1 MTCCA
6 YCGDQATDDIPATPG
21 RVCRTHAQEFWT
33 GLLTYVKG
41 QSKPTEQVET
51 PCACGVCNDM
61 SMVKLRMIAA
71 GAAAGPAPGHADR
84 APIAA
89 TQSAASRES
98 TALRESVASA
108 ERHDSTFDSVNFDAP
123 GAVTAWRAPDA
134 AAAVRS
140 A

>member
-41 QSKPTEQVET
+41 QSKPVEQVET

-71 GAAAGPAPGHADR
+71 GAAAGPSPGNAER

-98 TALRESVASA
+98 VGSI
-108 ERHDSTFDSVNFDAP
+108 ERHDSTFDAVNFDAP
-123 GAVTAWRAPDA
+123 GPVTAWRAPDA

>member
-1 MTCCA
+1 
-6 YCGDQATDDIPATPG
+6 
-21 RVCRTHAQEFWT
+21 
-33 GLLTYVKG
+33 VKG
-41 QSKPTEQVET
+41 QSKPTELVET

-71 GAAAGPAPGHADR
+71 GAAAGPAPGLAER

-98 TALRESVASA
+98 VGST

-134 AAAVRS
+134 PTAVRS